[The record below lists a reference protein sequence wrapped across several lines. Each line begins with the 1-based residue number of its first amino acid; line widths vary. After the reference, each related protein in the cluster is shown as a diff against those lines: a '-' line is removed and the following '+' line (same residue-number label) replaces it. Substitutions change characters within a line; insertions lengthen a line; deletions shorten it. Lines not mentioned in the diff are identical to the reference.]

1 MKLEIKAYNLYTAFE
16 IFKKDVLLEV
26 KESDR
31 PLFLDSFVDLDKHN
45 IKDEEDILPLAGNKI
60 LYGYTKQVPGE
71 NANKVLVKL
80 DNFPKEGEKKW
91 ENCYLAVWDR
101 GDGVGLEYVPNSR
114 SKIKKEAID
123 KARVLCEEQRRNAYV
138 IIGKSPVE
146 FHRVETSIIYAPSK
160 GQKEGIYVF
169 IW

>member
-1 MKLEIKAYNLYTAFE
+1 MKLEIKAYSLYTAFE
-16 IFKKDVLLEV
+16 IFRKDVLLEV

-31 PLFLDSFVDLDKHN
+31 PLFLNSFVDLDKHN
-45 IKDEEDILPLAGNKI
+45 IEIEEVKDSLEGHGI
-60 LYGYTKQVPGE
+60 LYGYTKQKPGE
-71 NANKVLVKL
+71 NANKVLVRL

-101 GDGVGLEYVPNSR
+101 GDGVGLEYVADSR
-114 SKIKKEAID
+114 SKIKKECID
-123 KARVLCEEQRRNAYV
+123 KARALCEEQRRNAYV

-146 FHRVETSIIYAPSK
+146 FHRVETSITYIPSK
-160 GQKEGIYVF
+160 GQKEGVYVF

>member
-1 MKLEIKAYNLYTAFE
+1 MRLEIKAYNLHTAFE
-16 IFKKDVLLEV
+16 IFKNDVLLEV

-31 PLFLDSFVDLDKHN
+31 PLFLDSFVDLDKHF
-45 IKDEEDILPLAGNKI
+45 IVDQEEIDNLEGHQI
-60 LYGYTKQVPGE
+60 LYGYTKQQPGE
-71 NANKVLVKL
+71 NVNKVTVKL

-101 GDGVGLEYVPNSR
+101 GDGVGLTYVPDSR

-146 FHRVETSIIYAPSK
+146 FHRVETSITYAPSK